1 MMHLS
6 IVLLNLFSMTIIFL
20 LFSRSNEARAF
31 RKLSV
36 DLSSY
41 KPRIK
46 LSSKLETRYLQQTQL
61 SRHMGMN
68 TLLGLYLIWVTV
80 ALVLTILSQTN
91 ILMSFLILVVS
102 SGLPLLLLE
111 KYLSWLDLKI
121 DQGIFELLTQI
132 NARLVKNEDIL
143 VAIKDAQAS
152 LKNKYV
158 LFIVERFNQ
167 MIKVGI
173 PPAQVFKSI
182 QASVHNDYMKYVL
195 INIEVVLSRRGNI
208 PALMKALESE
218 FTSIQIE
225 VNKRK
230 VELEYEK
237 NMMVFSIMLVA
248 LTVIKIV
255 DDHDYILTYF
265 QRNQPM
271 IYLVVVFIVFG
282 VFFAFS
288 TSRSSY

>member
-1 MMHLS
+1 MMRYSL
-6 IVLLNLFSMTIIFL
+6 VLLNLIGIAILFLIIYQY
-20 LFSRSNEARAF
+20 SETGKY

-41 KPRIK
+41 KPRVNFI
-46 LSSKLETRYLQQTQL
+46 SKLETRYLLQTQL
-61 SRHMGMN
+61 NQYMDLKIFFGI
-68 TLLGLYLIWVTV
+68 YAVWCAV
-80 ALVLTILSQTN
+80 ALVLVILIKVSP
-91 ILMSFLILVVS
+91 IPSVLILLAS
-102 SGLPLLLLE
+102 AGTPILLLE
-111 KYLSWLDLKI
+111 KYISWVDIKI

-132 NARLVKNEDIL
+132 NAHLVKNEDIL
-143 VAIKDAQAS
+143 VALKDAQVRIR
-152 LKNKYV
+152 NKYV
-158 LFIVERFNQ
+158 LFIIERFNH

-182 QASVHNDYMKYVL
+182 QPSVHNDYMKYVL
-195 INIEVVLSRRGNI
+195 INIEVVLNRRGNI

-237 NMMVFSIMLVA
+237 NMTMFSILLVV
-248 LTVIKIV
+248 LTVIKII

-265 QRNQPM
+265 QRNPPM
-271 IYLVVVFIVFG
+271 VYPVIVFIAFGVVF
-282 VFFAFS
+282 ALS
-288 TSRSSY
+288 SSRSSY